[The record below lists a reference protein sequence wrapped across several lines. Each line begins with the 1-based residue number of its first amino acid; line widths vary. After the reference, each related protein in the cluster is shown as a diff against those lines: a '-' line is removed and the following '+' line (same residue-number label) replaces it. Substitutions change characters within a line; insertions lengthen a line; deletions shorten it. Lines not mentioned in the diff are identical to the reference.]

1 MLNLRKSAS
10 TRGPRAVR
18 RRVASVAGVIA
29 LAMVATSCAAL
40 PVTAFT
46 RTGAIVGSPATAI
59 EWFAF
64 PAPNGREVRLAL
76 LRAQGDGPHPAL
88 LILPGSDGLTDTYV
102 KLARDFAAQGFD
114 VATGCWFGL
123 PKTNSLVSPTDC
135 ANAPDFTGVSEASV
149 GAVQALVDA
158 TLKATGAAPDQLGIL
173 GYSRGGG
180 AALLRSARTGA
191 EEPIVDLAGMV
202 TGQVQGFGTPPPNE
216 VNIIPSATSISAPT
230 LMLHG
235 TSDSIVVPTQTTTLA
250 SAMRSAKRDVTVHW
264 YTTECDGGC
273 NHNLLAYTQSRS
285 DIVERASAWL
295 HRHLG

>member
-1 MLNLRKSAS
+1 MLNIRRSTKTRSA
-10 TRGPRAVR
+10 RAVR
-18 RRVASVAGVIA
+18 RRIASIAGVIA
-29 LAMVATSCAAL
+29 LAMVATACAAV

-46 RTGAIVGSPATAI
+46 RTGATVGNPATAV
-59 EWFAF
+59 EWFAS

-88 LILPGSDGLTDTYV
+88 LILPGSDGLTDTYI

-114 VATGCWFGL
+114 VAAGCWFGL
-123 PKTNSLVSPTDC
+123 PNTTSLVARIDC
-135 ANAPDFTGVSEASV
+135 DNAPDFTGVSEASV

-158 TLKATGAAPDQLGIL
+158 TLEATGVAPDQLGIL

-202 TGQVQGFGTPPPNE
+202 TGQVLGSPLPTD
-216 VNIIPSATSISAPT
+216 VNVIPSATSISAPT

-264 YTTECDGGC
+264 YTTECDGAC
-273 NHNLLAYTQSRS
+273 NHNLLAFTQSRK
-285 DIVERASAWL
+285 DVIERASAWL
-295 HRHLG
+295 HRQLS

>member
-1 MLNLRKSAS
+1 MLNIRRSTT
-10 TRGPRAVR
+10 TRGARSAR
-18 RRVASVAGVIA
+18 RRVASIAGVIA
-29 LAMVATSCAAL
+29 LAIVATACAAV

-46 RTGAIVGSPATAI
+46 RTGAIVGKSASAV
-59 EWFAF
+59 EWFAS

-114 VATGCWFGL
+114 VAAGCWFGL
-123 PKTNSLVSPTDC
+123 PNTSSSIARIDC
-135 ANAPDFTGVSEASV
+135 DRAPDFTGVSEASV

-158 TLKATGAAPDQLGIL
+158 TLKATGVAPNKLGIL

-191 EEPIVDLAGMV
+191 KEPIVDLAGMV
-202 TGQVQGFGTPPPNE
+202 TGQVQGFGTPLPTD
-216 VNIIPSATSISAPT
+216 VNIIPSAKSISAPI

-235 TSDSIVVPTQTTTLA
+235 TSDAIVVPTQTTTLA
-250 SAMRSAKRDVTVHW
+250 SAMRSAQRDVTVHW

-273 NHNLLAYTQSRS
+273 NHDLLAHAQSRT
-285 DIVERASAWL
+285 DLIERASAWL
-295 HRHLG
+295 HQHIG

>member
-1 MLNLRKSAS
+1 MLKLRKSAS
-10 TRGPRAVR
+10 TRGLRAVR
-18 RRVASVAGVIA
+18 RRVASIAGVIA
-29 LAMVATSCAAL
+29 LAMVATACAAI

-46 RTGAIVGSPATAI
+46 RTGAVVGNPSTAV
-59 EWFAF
+59 EWFAS

-114 VATGCWFGL
+114 VVAGCWFGL
-123 PKTNSLVSPTDC
+123 PNATDLLARIDC
-135 ANAPDFTGVSEASV
+135 DNAPDFTGVSEASV

-158 TLKATGAAPDQLGIL
+158 TLEATGVAPDQLGIL

-202 TGQVQGFGTPPPNE
+202 TGQVQGFDPPPPNE

-250 SAMRSAKRDVTVHW
+250 SAMRSAERDVTVHW

-273 NHNLLAYTQSRS
+273 NHDLLSHTRSRN
-285 DIVERASAWL
+285 DVIERASAWL

>member
-1 MLNLRKSAS
+1 MLHIRRSTT

-18 RRVASVAGVIA
+18 RRIASIAGVIA
-29 LAMVATSCAAL
+29 LAMVATACAAV

-46 RTGAIVGSPATAI
+46 RTGATVGNPSTAV
-59 EWFAF
+59 EWFAS

-88 LILPGSDGLTDTYV
+88 LILPGSDGLTDAYI

-114 VATGCWFGL
+114 VAAGCWFGL
-123 PKTNSLVSPTDC
+123 PNTTSLVARIDC
-135 ANAPDFTGVSEASV
+135 DNAPDFTGVSEASV

-158 TLKATGAAPDQLGIL
+158 TLEATGVAPDQLGIL

-202 TGQVQGFGTPPPNE
+202 TGQVQGFGTPLPTD

-235 TSDSIVVPTQTTTLA
+235 TSDGIVVPTQTTTLA

-273 NHNLLAYTQSRS
+273 NHDLLAHTRSRN
-285 DIVERASAWL
+285 DVIERASAWL
-295 HRHLG
+295 HRQLS

>member
-1 MLNLRKSAS
+1 
-10 TRGPRAVR
+10 
-18 RRVASVAGVIA
+18 
-29 LAMVATSCAAL
+29 MVATSCAAV

-46 RTGAIVGSPATAI
+46 RTGATVGTPATAI
-59 EWFAF
+59 EWFAS

-114 VATGCWFGL
+114 VAAGCWFGL
-123 PKTNSLVSPTDC
+123 PNTTSLVARIDC
-135 ANAPDFTGVSEASV
+135 DNAPDFTGVSEASV

-158 TLKATGAAPDQLGIL
+158 TLEATGVAPDQLGIL

-202 TGQVQGFGTPPPNE
+202 TGQVLGSPLPTD
-216 VNIIPSATSISAPT
+216 VNVIPSATSISAPT

-264 YTTECDGGC
+264 YTTECDGAC
-273 NHNLLAYTQSRS
+273 NHNLLAFTQSRK
-285 DIVERASAWL
+285 DVIERASAWL
-295 HRHLG
+295 HRQLS

>member
-1 MLNLRKSAS
+1 MLNIRRSTK
-10 TRGPRAVR
+10 TRGARAVR
-18 RRVASVAGVIA
+18 RRIASIAGVIA
-29 LAMVATSCAAL
+29 LAMVATACAAV

-46 RTGAIVGSPATAI
+46 RTGATVGDPSTAV
-59 EWFAF
+59 EWFAS

-114 VATGCWFGL
+114 VAAGCWFGR

-158 TLKATGAAPDQLGIL
+158 TLEATGVAPDQLGIL

-202 TGQVQGFGTPPPNE
+202 TGQVQGFGTPLPTD

-235 TSDSIVVPTQTTTLA
+235 TSDGIVVPTQTTTLA

-264 YTTECDGGC
+264 YTTECEGGC
-273 NHNLLAYTQSRS
+273 NHDLLAHTRSRN
-285 DIVERASAWL
+285 DVIERASAWL
-295 HRHLG
+295 HRQLS